1 MDGKRSA
8 TLYTLMVTI
17 VTFGDICHEIPRYCC
32 FGDMEERSVRQV
44 DQVSPCL
51 LWPAAIVE
59 DHDMPVYPETR
70 RVYQERNPQWN
81 H

>member
-8 TLYTLMVTI
+8 ILYTSMVTI
-17 VTFGDICHEIPRYCC
+17 VTFGVIYREILRYQPS
-32 FGDMEERSVRQV
+32 GDMEERSVRQV

-70 RVYQERNPQWN
+70 GVYQERNPQWN